1 MNRFIVMKVNAV
13 PLSSAWLPN
22 TIYYVKDSV
31 DATLTNV
38 YVTNSDATAIR
49 HVITKAEIQ
58 VMIDSSLANF
68 NQTVIVSNITE
79 RNALVLT
86 KNTPVW
92 VLDATGDTTV
102 TSGAALYLFNVAN
115 STFIKLSEA
124 ESMDVVINWSSI
136 QNKPTS
142 SVADI
147 DDAVARKHSHA
158 NKSTLDLLTQDAQGY
173 LLVNNAPPV
182 IAWDATQW

>member
-13 PLSSAWLPN
+13 PVSSEWLPN
-22 TIYYVKDSV
+22 TIYYVKDLN

-38 YVTNSDATAIR
+38 YITNSDGTAIR
-49 HVITKAEIQ
+49 HVINKAEIQ

-68 NQTVIVSNITE
+68 NQTVIVADITE

-102 TSGAALYLFNVAN
+102 ASGAALYLFNVAN

-124 ESMDVVINWSSI
+124 ESMDVTLNWASI

-142 SVADI
+142 AVADI
-147 DDAVARKHSHA
+147 DDAVARKHSHS
-158 NKSTLDLLTQDAQGY
+158 NKATLDLLTQDAQGY
-173 LLVNNAPPV
+173 LLVNGAPPV
-182 IAWDATQW
+182 IAWDTVAW